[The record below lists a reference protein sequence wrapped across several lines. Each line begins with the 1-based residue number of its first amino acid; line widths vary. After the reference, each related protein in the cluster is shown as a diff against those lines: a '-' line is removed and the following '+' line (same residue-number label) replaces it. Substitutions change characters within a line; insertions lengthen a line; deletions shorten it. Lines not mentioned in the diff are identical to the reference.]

1 MLIFGFLPKAVVVPM
16 VQSHMSAYITC
27 LPGGLHSSTIA
38 ELYVIHGE
46 FEMASFVAIAVAF
59 WLSTESAVII
69 DVYLT
74 ENVLGNCLLKMFEG
88 VHILICCTM
97 G

>member
-1 MLIFGFLPKAVVVPM
+1 M
-16 VQSHMSAYITC
+16 VQSHMSAHITC
-27 LPGGLHSSTIA
+27 LPGWLHSSTFA
-38 ELYVIHGE
+38 ELCVIHSE
-46 FEMASFVAIAVAF
+46 FEMAFFVAITVAF
-59 WLSTESAVII
+59 WFSTESAVII

-74 ENVLGNCLLKMFEG
+74 VNVLGNCLLKMFEG